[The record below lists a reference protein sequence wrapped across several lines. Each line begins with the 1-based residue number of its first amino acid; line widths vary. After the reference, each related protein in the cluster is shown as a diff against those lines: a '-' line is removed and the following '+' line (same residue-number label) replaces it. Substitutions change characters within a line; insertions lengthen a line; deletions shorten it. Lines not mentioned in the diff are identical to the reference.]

1 MTPKFDNYINTLL
14 ENEHEKKGMSTAKKA
29 ALGIGAAA
37 ALGGLGYLAGK
48 KLGGNVGGKIG
59 QLKGQVAGAAKD
71 TLVNPGKQIKYGAA
85 KTAAKAKYIAD
96 LADYEAAKVGAKA
109 KYAGDSLVNV
119 GKRGVSAVKDFGNR
133 LVGMGRAAA
142 GMKDKG
148 YQSPKDIPL
157 PKLSMPTKP
166 KLTMPIEPDYKEFT
180 KKLGAAG
187 LKSGAKTGAGLGAVA
202 GGTAGATAGAV
213 GAHLATKDKKE
224 KK

>member
-71 TLVNPGKQIKYGAA
+71 TLVNPGKQLKYGAA
-85 KTAAKAKYIAD
+85 KTAAGVKHIAD
-96 LADYEAAKVGAKA
+96 LVDYEAAKVGAKA
-109 KYAGDSLVNV
+109 KDIKDKTV
-119 GKRGVSAVKDFGNR
+119 GVW
-133 LVGMGRAAA
+133 RAAW

-148 YQSPKDIPL
+148 YSLKDIPR
-157 PKLSMPTKP
+157 P

-224 KK
+224 KNE

>member
-14 ENEHEKKGMSTAKKA
+14 ENEHEKEGMSTAKKA
-29 ALGIGAAA
+29 ALGVGAAA

-71 TLVNPGKQIKYGAA
+71 AAALPGKELQYKASQASVAA
-85 KTAAKAKYIAD
+85 ARAKQGVEQGTRAGKGILKSMLPKFLGGGDIPYQTGPYIPD
-96 LADYEAAKVGAKA
+96 
-109 KYAGDSLVNV
+109 
-119 GKRGVSAVKDFGNR
+119 AVK
-133 LVGMGRAAA
+133 
-142 GMKDKG
+142 
-148 YQSPKDIPL
+148 
-157 PKLSMPTKP
+157 
-166 KLTMPIEPDYKEFT
+166 PDYKEFV

-187 LKSGAKTGAGLGAVA
+187 LQSGTKTGAGLGAVA

-224 KK
+224 KNDK